1 MFSLTNLVRLF
12 SLTNLVNL
20 ALVRPH
26 LEYAVAAWNPHLKQD
41 YNKLE
46 KIQRRA
52 TKLCPKLRKVSYE
65 ERLKV
70 FNLTTHEVRRER
82 GDLIQFYKIVHGLE
96 EVTWVKEM
104 RRIDSNSAPV
114 LRRHVDHFY
123 RESKACSV
131 RENFFVNRVIP
142 LWTTACLRM

>member
-1 MFSLTNLVRLF
+1 M
-12 SLTNLVNL
+12 
-20 ALVRPH
+20 
-26 LEYAVAAWNPHLKQD
+26 
-41 YNKLE
+41 
-46 KIQRRA
+46 
-52 TKLCPKLRKVSYE
+52 
-65 ERLKV
+65 

-142 LWTTACLRM
+142 LWNGLPKDVKDAPSLDAFKAGLDRLPRFST